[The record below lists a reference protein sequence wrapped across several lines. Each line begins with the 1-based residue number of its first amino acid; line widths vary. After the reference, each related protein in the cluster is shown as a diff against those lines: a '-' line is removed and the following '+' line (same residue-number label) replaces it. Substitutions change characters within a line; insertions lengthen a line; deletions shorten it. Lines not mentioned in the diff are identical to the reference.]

1 MTKNY
6 TLQTTLQSNNA
17 HGEWDIDA
25 FTIGVGS
32 KFEYRGHAVPR
43 EALLKDALCAA
54 ANFS

>member
-32 KFEYRGHAVPR
+32 KFEV
-43 EALLKDALCAA
+43 
-54 ANFS
+54 